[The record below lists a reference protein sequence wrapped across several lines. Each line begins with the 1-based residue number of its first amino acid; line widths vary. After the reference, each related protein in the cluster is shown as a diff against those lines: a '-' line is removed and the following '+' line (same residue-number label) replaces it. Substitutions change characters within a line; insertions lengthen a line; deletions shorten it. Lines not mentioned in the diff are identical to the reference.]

1 MRLRGGALGSGGMAN
16 GGAWTMRADE
26 ATLRNKC
33 SKVRVGPS
41 AESTPLGGAAPQISL
56 RSAAPCS
63 PRTKVTPMHLFLALL
78 EDGGQISVLRLML
91 KQEIYIY
98 TFTYIHTY
106 MCVCVCVHRPGL

>member
-1 MRLRGGALGSGGMAN
+1 MDNAHGRGNLEEQM
-16 GGAWTMRADE
+16 
-26 ATLRNKC
+26 L
-33 SKVRVGPS
+33 KVRAGPS

-63 PRTKVTPMHLFLALL
+63 PRTKVTPMHLFLELL

-98 TFTYIHTY
+98 TFTYIHTCVCVCVCPQAQA
-106 MCVCVCVHRPGL
+106 MTVTFSGLCVCVCVHRPRL